1 MGLSIPD
8 CLHPVPFNLPA
19 PVLYTGYSLT
29 QWKKAMKLS
38 GCDQMAAYQTTRR
51 KNTKKTLQENTAIVA
66 AALKAMETGQLA
78 PVEDEGDEEV
88 EVECE
93 VTIVGAIRDK
103 KGHVRVAVLWKD
115 EQSEVTKE
123 EWIPIGDLQNIAPGT
138 ENHRV
143 SFGQE
148 REGEL
153 IVVQWESTR
162 RYVAELQT
170 WNWEE
175 DSFAVVYEAQKTNT
189 SLKTSQTDRQTH
201 SFRLDTLQTLDLK
214 DTDHHNWWVC
224 AKYASR
230 PFISKMLKVEMGG
243 NVKKVGRAA
252 QEESDD
258 SSSEPEHSDER
269 PVKPRPKQP
278 VKKGRACKPRK
289 AQASDGESDSESD
302 ELPVKPRPKQPVKK
316 GRACK
321 PRKAQAKDGESTEDD
336 LPLNHLLKRRR

>member
-1 MGLSIPD
+1 
-8 CLHPVPFNLPA
+8 
-19 PVLYTGYSLT
+19 
-29 QWKKAMKLS
+29 MKLS
-38 GCDQMAAYQTTRR
+38 GCDQMAAYQKKRR
-51 KNTKKTLQENTAIVA
+51 KNTKKRVEENTAIVG
-66 AALKAMETGQLA
+66 AALQALETGQLA

-103 KGHVRVAVLWKD
+103 KGHVKVAVLWKD
-115 EQSEVTKE
+115 DQSEVTKE
-123 EWIPIGDLQNIAPGT
+123 EWIPIDDLRDSAPGT

-175 DSFAVVYEAQKTNT
+175 DSFVVVYEAQKTNT

-201 SFRLDTLQTLDLK
+201 SFRLDTLQTLGLK
-214 DTDHHNWWVC
+214 NTNYHNWWVC

-230 PFISKMLKVEMGG
+230 PFISKMFKVEMGG
-243 NVKKVGRAA
+243 DVKKVGRCKPRKAHA
-252 QEESDD
+252 SDGASESESESESESDELPPKPRLKQHVKNKRASKPRKAHASD
-258 SSSEPEHSDER
+258 GASESESESDEL
-269 PVKPRPKQP
+269 PPKPCPKQP
-278 VKKGRACKPRK
+278 VKNKRASKPRK
-289 AQASDGESDSESD
+289 AQASDGES
-302 ELPVKPRPKQPVKK
+302 
-316 GRACK
+316 
-321 PRKAQAKDGESTEDD
+321 TEDD
-336 LPLNHLLKRRR
+336 LPLSHLLKRRR